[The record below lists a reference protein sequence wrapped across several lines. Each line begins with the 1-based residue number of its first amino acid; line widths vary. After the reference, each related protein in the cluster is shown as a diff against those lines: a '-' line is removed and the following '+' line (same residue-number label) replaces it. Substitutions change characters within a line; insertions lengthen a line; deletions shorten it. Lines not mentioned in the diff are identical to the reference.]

1 MLVAVVK
8 RLTELV
14 ATLLVTSLAV
24 FSSLYLV
31 PGSPIAYLT
40 RGRAADAAAIA
51 RITAQYHLNEEF
63 FPRYW
68 TFLSGLFHGDLGQS
82 LVYNESTW
90 SLIEPRLTV
99 TLLLIALAT
108 LETVAVGVALGAVAA
123 LTGKAS
129 DMGIV
134 IGSTIGVG
142 IPAFAAS
149 AVLLSVFAVNLGWF
163 PVAGNGS
170 GLAGNLDHVV
180 LGSVALAISSA
191 AYMVR
196 LTRSAVRE
204 ERAKEYVDTANA
216 RGLPSGQ
223 TVRRHIMRNAAPSI
237 LTAGGVTFIGI
248 MASEVVVESAFGIN
262 GAGSLLVSS
271 VGAKDFSVV
280 QVLVLMYV
288 AAFMIVNTVIDL
300 VALRV
305 DPRLAIEMAT
315 R

>member
-8 RLTELV
+8 RLIEMV
-14 ATLLVTSLAV
+14 VTLLVTSLVV

-40 RGRAADAAAIA
+40 RGRATDAATIA
-51 RITAQYHLNEEF
+51 RVTAQYHLNEPF
-63 FPRYW
+63 IPRYW
-68 TFLSGLFHGDLGQS
+68 TFLSGLFRGDLGQS
-82 LVYNESTW
+82 LVYNEPTW
-90 SLIEPRLTV
+90 QLIEPRLVV

-108 LETVAVGVALGAVAA
+108 LETVAIGVTLGAVAA
-123 LTGKAS
+123 LTNKLS
-129 DMGIV
+129 DMAIV
-134 IGSTIGVG
+134 IGATIGVG
-142 IPAFAAS
+142 IPSFAAS

-170 GLAGNLDHVV
+170 GFAGNLDHVV
-180 LGSVALAISSA
+180 LGSVALAISST

-204 ERAKEYVDTANA
+204 ERSKEYVDTADA
-216 RGLPSGQ
+216 RGLPSRQ
-223 TVRRHIMRNAAPSI
+223 TVRRHILRNAAPSL
-237 LTAGGVTFIGI
+237 LTAGGVTFIGL

-262 GAGSLLVSS
+262 GTGSLLVSS

-305 DPRLAIEMAT
+305 DPRLAVEMASQ
-315 R
+315 